1 MHAVTEFQARV
12 IMVAERDRLDG
23 YRARARARQASR
35 EGRKKLRAMTS
46 DQELS
51 NSRIGRDA
59 INSRNYSII
68 RTNRGGG
75 GIRKGNHDAD
85 GRRNEIRVI
94 RSER

>member
-23 YRARARARQASR
+23 YRARQVS
-35 EGRKKLRAMTS
+35 EEERKKLRAMTS

-68 RTNRGGG
+68 RTNRGEKK
-75 GIRKGNHDAD
+75 IRKGNHDAD